1 MFNEEML
8 NKLSSLKRQSEE
20 SKDRLEE
27 MIITEES
34 GGGLIEVSMNGNR
47 KLKSI
52 KINSET
58 STIETED
65 LEDLLTV
72 AFNRVLDKVND
83 INEKEVM
90 SSAQS
95 LFPGM

>member
-20 SKDRLEE
+20 SKERLEE
-27 MIITEES
+27 MVLTEES

-52 KINSET
+52 KINAD
-58 STIETED
+58 IANMETED

-90 SSAQS
+90 SSASS